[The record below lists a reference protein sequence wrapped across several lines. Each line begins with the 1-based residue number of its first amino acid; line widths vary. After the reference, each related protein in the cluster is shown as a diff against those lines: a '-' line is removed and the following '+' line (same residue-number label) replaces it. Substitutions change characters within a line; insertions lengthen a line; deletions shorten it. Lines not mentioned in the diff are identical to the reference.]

1 VKFKLMP
8 TNDELQIFYYNRY
21 IVSDKVKTLPYLT
34 EAWSDQVI
42 SEYTKVLA
50 ENDIS
55 IEKALELFEKSR
67 RRDQRLIL

>member
-1 VKFKLMP
+1 MP